1 MVSLKMHFY
10 SFKSTVGS
18 LKDVFKAPR
27 RNLRLVAPVFSLWCF
42 CVDTVNSPYFRI
54 LQCNV
59 QGRPLLAEM
68 VSTCYK
74 SCYTVWGFGTLCFWR
89 QWMNVII
96 NMSNLQRNYSLTVVS
111 WFKIN
116 QDVNK
121 LVKLLLLK
129 RGYVAKTSGTVSR
142 DMKKIGQ

>member
-1 MVSLKMHFY
+1 MHFY
-10 SFKSTVGS
+10 SFKSTVDS

-42 CVDTVNSPYFRI
+42 FLDTVNSPYIII
-54 LQCNV
+54 LRYNV
-59 QGRPLLAEM
+59 QGRTLLAEM

-74 SCYTVWGFGTLCFWR
+74 SCYTVWRFATLCFWR

-116 QDVNK
+116 QDANK
-121 LVKLLLLK
+121 LVNIVPK
-129 RGYVAKTSGTVSR
+129 RNAPHNRYDWWYGLVPSSLR
-142 DMKKIGQ
+142 S